1 MTDETTNSP
10 LRTSPEI
17 GDLCAALALAQGAMS
32 AAAKDSANPHFK
44 SRYADLASIWAAAQG
59 PLTSNGLCVIQA
71 PGTDGAQV
79 TLTTRLAHKS
89 GQWMESTVSSS
100 AGRGQGPQAVGS
112 TLTYLRRYSLAAM
125 VGVVTDD
132 DDGEGAYDRNPN
144 PRRGATPSRDNR
156 PSSPREAA
164 ATPRQGGGG
173 PPPPRVVAPANPEGN
188 SFRGRNDHE
197 SWTDEEAAR
206 FKAWCF
212 AVCYPG
218 AQASEPH
225 EHEDAYQLVAAFTK
239 SRAKSKP
246 SAWPQDRRTGFVNQ
260 ASNEGEVRSMLLAH
274 IDTARAKAAQKAGA

>member
-71 PGTDGAQV
+71 PATDGALV

-173 PPPPRVVAPANPEGN
+173 FVPTTETAHHPSWEADRVRFCTWAGEV
-188 SFRGRNDHE
+188 S
-197 SWTDEEAAR
+197 SYDEIR
-206 FKAWCF
+206 DWCI
-212 AVCYPG
+212 
-218 AQASEPH
+218 AQGWP
-225 EHEDAYQLVAAFTK
+225 
-239 SRAKSKP
+239 KP
-246 SAWPQDRRTGFVNQ
+246 STWDQ
-260 ASNEGEVRSMLLAH
+260 ANRDKFRADLPEWKEAH
-274 IDTARAKAAQKAGA
+274 ITWCGQQGGAK